1 MLVSKVSTIIV
12 SSKIWKKKKKYSY
25 FSGSE
30 ENHSA
35 NQYIF
40 IAKK

>member
-12 SSKIWKKKKKYSY
+12 SSKIWKKKKYSY

-35 NQYIF
+35 KQYIF